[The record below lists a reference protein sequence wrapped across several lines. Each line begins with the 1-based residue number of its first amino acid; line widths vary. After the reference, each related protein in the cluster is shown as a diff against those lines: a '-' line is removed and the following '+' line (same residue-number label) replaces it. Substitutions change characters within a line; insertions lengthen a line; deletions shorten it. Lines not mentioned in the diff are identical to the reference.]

1 MNFLDHIVENRINE
15 AIERGELSDLPG
27 QGAPLTLDD
36 DSLIPQELRMA
47 YRILRNAGFV
57 PPEVATL
64 REIGD
69 LERQIEALP
78 QGGVRARALRKLQ
91 LLRARLE
98 ASGQFSPVCNLAS
111 PYAGKLLDR
120 LERGIGSDGA
130 YVAPR
135 ANNTGGCD
143 R

>member
-1 MNFLDHIVENRINE
+1 MNILDHIVENRINE

-36 DSLIPQELRMA
+36 DSMIPQELRMA
-47 YRILRNAGFV
+47 YRILRNTGFV

-69 LERQIEALP
+69 LERQIEELP

-98 ASGQFSPVCNLAS
+98 ASGQFSHACNLAS

-120 LERGIGSDGA
+120 LECGIGTDGA
-130 YVAPR
+130 DVAPN
-135 ANNTGGCD
+135 ASNKGGCD